1 MTYHDAYAIGMAAV
15 AVLLALAL
23 LAGVVDLAG
32 RRRDDVLV
40 GGERVARRV
49 PRMSTPYGTTNFC
62 RT

>member
-1 MTYHDAYAIGMAAV
+1 MYHDAYAIGMTAV

-40 GGERVARRV
+40 GGERIARPTCAV
-49 PRMSTPYGTTNFC
+49 STPYGGEFDPT
-62 RT
+62 